1 MTVFAYALLRVP
13 ACRVG
18 SASAGLARSLALL
31 ITVSP
36 GFAHKIVKEE
46 FVRAHD
52 TFGLTICGTCCA
64 SGRRPTVVARAHFVT
79 TTFGVGGS
87 APVFDI
93 YLASCIAITPL
104 YASVVLQEETVV
116 ACNALLCLVRAA
128 SSACRGNSVLATT
141 LLIVAALRICPGCSG
156 GGLQSAVGV
165 AVPPFC
171 ARYVPALE
179 LAIGITPQ
187 RESAVPKISVFA
199 FERTFGI
206 VYGRQLLSKGA
217 SVGARAPLDTQ
228 GEVPRCGAE
237 LFCTPALGHL
247 KPAGFSAGIYNRTV
261 LVTSTAWEHKR
272 GPNGLSGRQIP
283 RRPAPT
289 PVCVRQIG
297 DCTPVTRYGDD
308 RRFIVCWWWVETG

>member
-1 MTVFAYALLRVP
+1 MFAYALLRVP

-46 FVRAHD
+46 FVWAHD
-52 TFGLTICGTCCA
+52 TFGLAICGTCCA
-64 SGRRPTVVARAHFVT
+64 IGRRPTVVARAHFVT

-128 SSACRGNSVLATT
+128 ISACRGNSVLATT

-156 GGLQSAVGV
+156 VGLQSAVGV

-171 ARYVPALE
+171 ARHVPALE

-206 VYGRQLLSKGA
+206 VYGRQLLSTGA
-217 SVGARAPLDTQ
+217 AVGAQTPLDTQ

-237 LFCTPALGHL
+237 LFSTPALGHL
-247 KPAGFSAGIYNRTV
+247 KLAGFSAGIYNRTV

-283 RRPAPT
+283 RRPALT
-289 PVCVRQIG
+289 PVCVRKIIE
-297 DCTPVTRYGDD
+297 DCTPVTRWGDQ
-308 RRFIVCWWWVETG
+308 RFIVYWWGVKAG